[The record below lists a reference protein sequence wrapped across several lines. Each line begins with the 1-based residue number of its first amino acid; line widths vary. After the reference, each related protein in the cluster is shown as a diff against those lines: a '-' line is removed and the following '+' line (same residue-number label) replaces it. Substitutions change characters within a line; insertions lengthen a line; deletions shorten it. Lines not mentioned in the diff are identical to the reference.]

1 MLLKKRLE
9 HLNYYFR
16 IIERFDFLYKVI
28 GLDLDNTLTKIDT
41 TLDIIS
47 RELSTTRININDV
60 VDYNLFSSFML
71 PSENEEKFWFENEQE
86 IIRNS
91 ILSQERYEGI
101 LNNFSNNNTIFHI
114 ITSRHPMHKFD
125 TMDWLKKNNI
135 PYDKLIM
142 TAGAPKVE
150 YIEGLGIEL
159 MADDAPQVIKDIYQK
174 RLNEK
179 VDVLKVEY
187 QYNKELPS
195 KYVMDLNGNVLTK

>member
-1 MLLKKRLE
+1 M
-9 HLNYYFR
+9 
-16 IIERFDFLYKVI
+16 IFLYKVI

-47 RELSTTRININDV
+47 RELSTTRIDIDDV

-71 PSENEEKFWFENEQE
+71 PSENEEKFWFQNEGE
-86 IIRNS
+86 IVRNS
-91 ILSQERYEGI
+91 ILSQERYEAI
-101 LNNFSNNNTIFHI
+101 LNNFSNSNTVFHI

-125 TMDWLKKNNI
+125 TMDWLKRNNI

-150 YIEGLGIEL
+150 YIEELGIEL
-159 MADDAPQVIKDIYQK
+159 MADDAPKVITDIYQK

-195 KYVMDLNGNVLTK
+195 KYIMDLNGNVLTK